1 MRRSMDMTRT
11 DILPDCTNCISE
23 YDCDLKKAKPCAEW
37 RPDLDYR
44 RMMESCRGREKKTD
58 EKD

>member
-1 MRRSMDMTRT
+1 MTRT

-23 YDCDLKKAKPCAEW
+23 YDCDWKKAKPCAEW

-44 RMMESCRGREKKTD
+44 RMMESCRGRE
-58 EKD
+58 EQNAEINA